1 MWRGFLAMALVVGLL
16 TAAGGQESKTDK
28 KAEGQATEKS
38 AADKLRDNPND
49 LQALTAYLNETI
61 QQILESSRTKPD
73 EAQKK
78 LDAAKEVIDKVA
90 AVAEGAVKLQLD
102 RVNRTLTAL
111 QRQIDSSRK
120 LVELIGKDA
129 APLKV
134 ETWVNGSPLSD
145 ADLKGKVVLLD
156 FWAVW
161 CGPCIATFPHLREW
175 NEKYGDKGLV
185 IIGLTGYYNFKWDEE
200 AKKATR
206 SADEVKHS
214 DEQAMLVK
222 FAESHD
228 LKHRFAIQADDSLS
242 EYYGVTGIPHVV
254 VIDQQGKI
262 RLMRVGSGDQNAH
275 DIGDMLDKLL
285 AANKTGG

>member
-1 MWRGFLAMALVVGLL
+1 VGLS
-16 TAAGGQESKTDK
+16 TAVRGQDSKTDK
-28 KAEGQATEKS
+28 KAEGRATDKS
-38 AADKLRDNPND
+38 AVDKLRDNPND
-49 LQALTAYLNETI
+49 LQALTTYLNETI
-61 QQILESSRTKPD
+61 QGILDSARARPD

-78 LDAAKEVIDKVA
+78 LDEAKEVLGKVA
-90 AVAEGAVKLQLD
+90 AHAQGAVKLQLERVD
-102 RVNRTLTAL
+102 RTMTAL

-129 APLKV
+129 APLKI
-134 ETWVNGSPLSD
+134 ETWVNGSPLTD

-161 CGPCIATFPHLREW
+161 CGPCIATFPHLRDW

-185 IIGLTGYYNFKWDEE
+185 IIGLTGYYNFKWDDE

-222 FAESHD
+222 FAESHE
-228 LKHRFAIQADDSLS
+228 LKHRFAIATDDSLS
-242 EYYGVTGIPHVV
+242 EFYGVTGIPHVV
-254 VIDQQGKI
+254 VVDQQGKI
-262 RLMRVGSGDQNAH
+262 RLIRVGSGEQNAH
-275 DIGDMLDKLL
+275 DIGEMLDKLL
-285 AANKTGG
+285 TDNKTGG